1 MREIK
6 FRADAAIF
14 VMAYFFLKMGDE
26 AKTENNRKE
35 TH

>member
-1 MREIK
+1 MTTAELK
-6 FRADAAIF
+6 DAAIF
-14 VMAYFFLKMGDE
+14 VMTYSFLKMGGE